1 MGCFFMKINKTD
13 KIIPI
18 YENMSLKKVKFN
30 KRNNDKDG
38 IEISEK
44 AKDYQF
50 ALSKLKEVPEMR
62 MEKVNK
68 IKKEIESGTYNVEG
82 KEIVDK
88 MYEYIDFHK
97 RI

>member
-1 MGCFFMKINKTD
+1 MKINKTD

>member
-1 MGCFFMKINKTD
+1 MKINKTD

-30 KRNNDKDG
+30 KSNNDKDG
-38 IEISEK
+38 VEISEK

>member
-1 MGCFFMKINKTD
+1 
-13 KIIPI
+13 
-18 YENMSLKKVKFN
+18 
-30 KRNNDKDG
+30 
-38 IEISEK
+38 
-44 AKDYQF
+44 
-50 ALSKLKEVPEMR
+50 MR